1 VVDRGRLLCSFSF
14 ATTRWHFRFS
24 PVYDVYLY
32 EGALAVVL
40 TGSESEFVDALN
52 PLANTVA
59 RHDARVAEKSQL
71 GVETVVAQDEGNRL
85 IPWIEVVSA
94 RLHKRRLGVSR
105 LVLNLSDGTTLKLIW
120 MPRGPLA
127 KMSGPVSEVADALRR
142 VLGARVT
149 IE

>member
-1 VVDRGRLLCSFSF
+1 
-14 ATTRWHFRFS
+14 
-24 PVYDVYLY
+24 
-32 EGALAVVL
+32 
-40 TGSESEFVDALN
+40 LN

-71 GVETVVAQDEGNRL
+71 GVETLVAQDEGNRL
-85 IPWIEVVSA
+85 IAWIEVVSG

-127 KMSGPVSEVADALRR
+127 KMSGPASEVADALRR
-142 VLGARVT
+142 VLGARVA